1 MKHTFL
7 VFAVIALAACSGQTA
22 QDDSVDNHTAH
33 QMDKGIV
40 ISSATIRPPLP
51 GRDIAA
57 GYMSVTNHTKT
68 DDKLLSATSPISGR
82 IELHTH
88 LNENGVMKMRQVDG
102 IEIKA
107 GETVELKPG
116 GLHLMMFDV
125 NLPADQQD
133 VSVTLNYEKAPS
145 MTMIIPLTDKSKGQG
160 SAH

>member
-1 MKHTFL
+1 MKKIL
-7 VFAVIALAACSGQTA
+7 LAVAVVTLAACAGETPNGEDGESHA
-22 QDDSVDNHTAH
+22 AH

-51 GRDIAA
+51 GRNIAA

-68 DDKLLSATSPISGR
+68 DDKLISATSPISTR
-82 IELHTH
+82 VELHTH

-145 MTMIIPLTDKSKGQG
+145 MTMIVPLKDKSKGHG

>member
-1 MKHTFL
+1 MKKIL
-7 VFAVIALAACSGQTA
+7 LAVAVVTLAACAGETPNGEA
-22 QDDSVDNHTAH
+22 GDSHAAH

-51 GRDIAA
+51 GRNIAA

-68 DDKLLSATSPISGR
+68 DDKLISATSPISAR
-82 IELHTH
+82 VELHTH

-107 GETVELKPG
+107 GETIELKPG

-145 MTMIIPLTDKSKGQG
+145 MTMIVPLKDKSKGHG